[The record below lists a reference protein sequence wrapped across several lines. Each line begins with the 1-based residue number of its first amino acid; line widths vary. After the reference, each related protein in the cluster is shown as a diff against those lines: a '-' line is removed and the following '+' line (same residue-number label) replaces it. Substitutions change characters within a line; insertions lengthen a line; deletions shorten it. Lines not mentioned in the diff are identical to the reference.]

1 MALFLGQLGK
11 TEAIFEV
18 RHLCRVGG
26 YNYGASL
33 GGFGKFQLNMSF
45 PLEIVAMFFFT
56 LVLLLGVIHKRL
68 RVDPSASH
76 TSCGRYPAVPTP
88 CLPLDDMQK

>member
-1 MALFLGQLGK
+1 MGL
-11 TEAIFEV
+11 
-18 RHLCRVGG
+18 RW
-26 YNYGASL
+26 
-33 GGFGKFQLNMSF
+33 GGFGKFQLNISF

-56 LVLLLGVIHKRL
+56 LVLLLGVIHKKTPGKPL
-68 RVDPSASH
+68 LPSH